1 MTEIDWNLLPTFL
14 AVVNSGSLSGA
25 ARSLKISQPT
35 VGRQIETLESQ
46 LGVTLFTR
54 APRGLTPTE
63 AAQAILEYAEEM
75 KVAATS
81 LSLAA
86 AGISDQVAGT
96 VRITA
101 SEVVAT
107 YVLPAMLA
115 AILRDEPRLDLE
127 LVASDRTDDLL
138 LREADIAVRMVRP
151 VQPDLISKHVGDL
164 PLGLFAHEDLLARY
178 GPVETL
184 EGFRRMP
191 FVGLDRSTL
200 LIEGMTRLG
209 VHAERSDFR
218 FRSDDQAACLEAVA
232 AGVGM
237 GVSQVHLMAGRP
249 GMVRVLPDLELPEL
263 PIWLTANRELRSAA
277 RVRRVFDELDRMLT
291 ALTRNQSPEE
301 SRNTEHG

>member
-1 MTEIDWNLLPTFL
+1 
-14 AVVNSGSLSGA
+14 
-25 ARSLKISQPT
+25 
-35 VGRQIETLESQ
+35 
-46 LGVTLFTR
+46 
-54 APRGLTPTE
+54 
-63 AAQAILEYAEEM
+63 M

-81 LSLAA
+81 LSLAS
-86 AGISDQVAGT
+86 AGVSDQVAGT

-107 YVLPAMLA
+107 YVLPAMLG
-115 AILRDEPRLDLE
+115 AILRDEPRLELE

-151 VQPDLISKHVGDL
+151 VQPDLITKHIGVL

-184 EGFRRMP
+184 EDFGRMP
-191 FVGLDRSTL
+191 FVGLDRSPL

-209 VHAERSDFR
+209 VHAERSDFQ
-218 FRSDDQAACLEAVA
+218 FRSDDQAACLEAIA

-237 GVSQVHLMAGRP
+237 GVSQVHLMADRP
-249 GMVRVLPDLELPEL
+249 GMVRVLPDLKLPEL

-277 RVRRVFDELDRMLT
+277 RVRHVFDELDRMLT
-291 ALTRNQSPEE
+291 ALVRHQSPDEFAQ
-301 SRNTEHG
+301 HGAWMKDQNRRSTHLRRVASETSVQRSGSPSFALYHLRTGGPGRRTTMWPISSALG